1 MRRCLLQIKVLNTFL
16 SYPRLEVELDRDCAM
31 ALVARQRVVLKSV
44 DHHAAWTEADLK
56 NACVLCSLSFT
67 IGGSI
72 ASAYPMHLFTNWAL
86 EEWGVAV
93 FQHLLQTIPDMNEH
107 L

>member
-1 MRRCLLQIKVLNTFL
+1 MQRRPLEIKVLNAIL

-44 DHHAAWTEADLK
+44 DHHAAWTEAELR
-56 NACVLCSLSFT
+56 NFLFFSLCFT
-67 IGGSI
+67 MGGSI
-72 ASAYPMHLFTNWAL
+72 ASAYTMHLFTNRTL
-86 EEWGVAV
+86 KEWGGAV
-93 FQHLLQTIPDMNEH
+93 FQHLLQTVPDMNQH

>member
-1 MRRCLLQIKVLNTFL
+1 MQSCPLQIKVLNAIL

-56 NACVLCSLSFT
+56 NACFSSLSFT

-72 ASAYPMHLFTNWAL
+72 ASAYPVHLFTNRTL
-86 EEWGVAV
+86 EEWGGAV
-93 FQHLLQTIPDMNEH
+93 FQHLLQTVPDMNQH